1 MEASNMDEITIKGYF
16 KIPSLIRKMKQHA
29 INADEIFWQRSF
41 MASPMAVDA
50 AGNRAGSRP
59 FDMLVDDLVVFQQF
73 VEEYIQ
79 LLAYEHRRFIEYI
92 NKLDADALD
101 VIKRKYVFNQDAYVD
116 ETLETTLYAKCI
128 QITADA
134 KAKFYNIGSVKEDIN
149 VNYSQQIETVVE
161 RMM

>member
-1 MEASNMDEITIKGYF
+1 MDEITIKGYF

-73 VEEYIQ
+73 IEEYIT
-79 LLAYEHRRFIEYI
+79 LLAYEHRKFIDYI
-92 NKLDADALD
+92 NKIDTDALD
-101 VIKRKYVFNQDAYVD
+101 VLKRKYVFNQDIYVD

-134 KAKFYNIGSVKEDIN
+134 KAKFYNIGSIQEEVEQDYGK
-149 VNYSQQIETVVE
+149 QIETIIE
-161 RMM
+161 RMI

>member
-1 MEASNMDEITIKGYF
+1 MDETIIRGYF
-16 KIPSLIRKMKQHA
+16 TIPSLIRKMKQHA
-29 INADEIFWQRSF
+29 INAEEKFWQRSF

-73 VEEYIQ
+73 IEEYIT
-79 LLAYEHRRFIEYI
+79 LLAYEHRKFIDYI
-92 NKLDADALD
+92 NKIDTDALD
-101 VIKRKYVFNQDAYVD
+101 VLKRKYVFNQDIYVD

-134 KAKFYNIGSVKEDIN
+134 KAKFYNIGSIQEEVEQDYGK
-149 VNYSQQIETVVE
+149 QIETIIE
-161 RMM
+161 RMI